1 VKFRERIYIALTGL
15 AVIIIVGLL
24 SFILFDIVKNGIGV
38 INWEFLSQP
47 PKEGMTKGGIFPALY
62 GTLIRVLLMLIFV
75 VPTGIFTAVYLNE
88 YGKGSRLS
96 RWIRIAINNLSGV
109 PSIVFGLFGMGFFV
123 LFLKLGAG
131 LLSAALTVG
140 MLTLPVVVT
149 STEEALKSVPNSYR
163 EAAFALGATR
173 WQVIRT
179 VVLPLSLPGILTG
192 AILSVGRA
200 AGEVAPLLFTGVAY
214 YLPYLPSSIYDQFMD
229 LGYHIYI
236 MTTQSFNIDATR
248 PIQYG
253 STLVL
258 LMLTF
263 LLNLVAIFIR
273 SKIRRRSIR

>member
-1 VKFRERIYIALTGL
+1 MRFRERVYITLTALS
-15 AVIIIVGLL
+15 VVVIVGLL
-24 SFILFDIVKNGIGV
+24 GFILFDIVKNGISV
-38 INWEFLSQP
+38 INWEFLTQP
-47 PKEGMTKGGIFPALY
+47 PKEGMTKGGIFPAIY
-62 GTLIRVLLMLIFV
+62 GTIVRVLLMLIFV

-88 YGKGSRLS
+88 YGRGSKFS

-123 LFLKLGAG
+123 IFLRLGAG

-140 MLTLPVVVT
+140 ILTLPVVVT

-163 EAAFALGATR
+163 EAAFALGATK

-179 VVLPLSLPGILTG
+179 VVLPQSLPGILTG

-214 YLPYLPSSIYDQFMD
+214 YLPYLPTSIYDQFMD

-236 MTTQSFNIDATR
+236 MTTQSFDVDATR

>member
-1 VKFRERIYIALTGL
+1 MKFRERIYIALTGL
-15 AVIIIVGLL
+15 SVVIIIGLL

-38 INWEFLSQP
+38 INWEFLTQP
-47 PKEGMTKGGIFPALY
+47 PKEGMTKGGIFPAIY
-62 GTLIRVLLMLIFV
+62 GTIVRVLLMLVFV

-88 YGKGSRLS
+88 YGKGSRFS

-140 MLTLPVVVT
+140 ILTLPVVVT

-163 EAAFALGATR
+163 EAAFALGATK
-173 WQVIRT
+173 WQVIWT
-179 VVLPLSLPGILTG
+179 VVLPQSLPGILTG

-236 MTTQSFNIDATR
+236 MTTQSFDVDATR

-263 LLNLVAIFIR
+263 LLNLVAISIR

>member
-1 VKFRERIYIALTGL
+1 MKFRERIYIALTGL

>member
-1 VKFRERIYIALTGL
+1 MKFRERIYIALTGL
-15 AVIIIVGLL
+15 SVVIIIGLL

-38 INWEFLSQP
+38 INWEFLTQP
-47 PKEGMTKGGIFPALY
+47 PKEGMTKGGIFPAIY
-62 GTLIRVLLMLIFV
+62 GTIVRVLLMLVFV

-88 YGKGSRLS
+88 YGKGSRFS

-140 MLTLPVVVT
+140 ILTLPVVVT

-163 EAAFALGATR
+163 EAAFALGATK
-173 WQVIRT
+173 WQVIWT
-179 VVLPLSLPGILTG
+179 VVLPQSLPGILTG

-236 MTTQSFNIDATR
+236 MTTQSFDVDATR

>member
-1 VKFRERIYIALTGL
+1 MRFRERIYIALTGL
-15 AVIIIVGLL
+15 TVVIIIGLL
-24 SFILFDIVKNGIGV
+24 GFILFDIVKNGISV
-38 INWEFLSQP
+38 ISWEFLSQP

-88 YGKGSRLS
+88 YGKGFELS

-123 LFLKLGAG
+123 LFLRLGAG

-140 MLTLPVVVT
+140 ILTLPVVVT

-163 EAAFALGATR
+163 EAAFALGATK

-179 VVLPLSLPGILTG
+179 VVLPQALPGILTG
-192 AILSVGRA
+192 AILSIGRA

-253 STLVL
+253 SILVL

-263 LLNLVAIFIR
+263 SINVVAIFIR

>member
-1 VKFRERIYIALTGL
+1 MKFRERIYIALTGL
-15 AVIIIVGLL
+15 SVVIIIGLL

-38 INWEFLSQP
+38 INWEFLTQP
-47 PKEGMTKGGIFPALY
+47 PKEGMTKGGIFPAIY
-62 GTLIRVLLMLIFV
+62 GTIVRVLLMLVFV

-88 YGKGSRLS
+88 YGKGSKFS

-140 MLTLPVVVT
+140 ILTLPVVVT

-163 EAAFALGATR
+163 EAAFALGATK
-173 WQVIRT
+173 WQVIWT
-179 VVLPLSLPGILTG
+179 VVLPQSLPGILTG

-229 LGYHIYI
+229 LGYYIYI
-236 MTTQSFNIDATR
+236 MTTQSFDVDATR

>member
-1 VKFRERIYIALTGL
+1 MRFRERIYIALTGL
-15 AVIIIVGLL
+15 TVVIIIGLL
-24 SFILFDIVKNGIGV
+24 GFILFDIVKNGISV
-38 INWEFLSQP
+38 ISWEFLSQP

-62 GTLIRVLLMLIFV
+62 GTLIKVLLMLIFV

-88 YGKGSRLS
+88 YGKGFKLS

-123 LFLKLGAG
+123 LFLRLGAG

-140 MLTLPVVVT
+140 ILTLPVVVT

-163 EAAFALGATR
+163 EAAFALGATK

-179 VVLPLSLPGILTG
+179 VVLPQALPGILTG
-192 AILSVGRA
+192 AILSIGRA

-253 STLVL
+253 SILVL

-263 LLNLVAIFIR
+263 SINVVAIFIR

>member
-1 VKFRERIYIALTGL
+1 MRFRERIYIALTGL
-15 AVIIIVGLL
+15 TVVIIIGLL
-24 SFILFDIVKNGIGV
+24 GFILFDIVKNGISV
-38 INWEFLSQP
+38 ISWEFLSQP

-62 GTLIRVLLMLIFV
+62 GTLIKVLLMLIFV

-88 YGKGSRLS
+88 YGKGFELS

-123 LFLKLGAG
+123 LFLRLGAG

-140 MLTLPVVVT
+140 ILTLPVVVT

-163 EAAFALGATR
+163 EAAFALGATK

-179 VVLPLSLPGILTG
+179 VVLPQALPGILTG
-192 AILSVGRA
+192 AILSIGRA

-253 STLVL
+253 SILVL

-263 LLNLVAIFIR
+263 SINVVAIFIR

>member
-1 VKFRERIYIALTGL
+1 VKFRERIYMALTGL
-15 AVIIIVGLL
+15 SVVIIIGLL

-38 INWEFLSQP
+38 INWEFLTQP
-47 PKEGMTKGGIFPALY
+47 PKEGMTKGGIFPAIY
-62 GTLIRVLLMLIFV
+62 GTIVRVLLMLVFV

-88 YGKGSRLS
+88 YGKGSRFS

-140 MLTLPVVVT
+140 ILTLPVVVT

-163 EAAFALGATR
+163 EAAFALGATK
-173 WQVIRT
+173 WQVIWT
-179 VVLPLSLPGILTG
+179 VVLPQSLPGILTG

-236 MTTQSFNIDATR
+236 MTTQSFDVDATR

>member
-15 AVIIIVGLL
+15 SVVIIIGLL

-38 INWEFLSQP
+38 INWEFLTQP
-47 PKEGMTKGGIFPALY
+47 PKEGMTKGGIFPAIY
-62 GTLIRVLLMLIFV
+62 GTIVRVLLMLVFV

-88 YGKGSRLS
+88 YGKGSKFS

-140 MLTLPVVVT
+140 ILTLPVVVT

-163 EAAFALGATR
+163 EAAFALGATK
-173 WQVIRT
+173 WQVIWT
-179 VVLPLSLPGILTG
+179 VVLPQSLPGILTG

-236 MTTQSFNIDATR
+236 MTTQSFDVDATR

>member
-1 VKFRERIYIALTGL
+1 MRFRERVYITLTALS
-15 AVIIIVGLL
+15 VVVIVGLL
-24 SFILFDIVKNGIGV
+24 GFILFDIVKNGISV
-38 INWEFLSQP
+38 INWEFLTQP
-47 PKEGMTKGGIFPALY
+47 PKEGMTKGGIFPAIY
-62 GTLIRVLLMLIFV
+62 GTIVRVLLMLIFV

-88 YGKGSRLS
+88 YGRDSKFS

-123 LFLKLGAG
+123 IFLRLGAG

-140 MLTLPVVVT
+140 ILTLPVVVT

-163 EAAFALGATR
+163 EAAFALGATK

-179 VVLPLSLPGILTG
+179 VVLPQSLPGILTG

-214 YLPYLPSSIYDQFMD
+214 YLPYLPTSIYDQFMD

-236 MTTQSFNIDATR
+236 MTTQSFDVDATR

>member
-15 AVIIIVGLL
+15 SVVIIIGLL

-38 INWEFLSQP
+38 INWEFLTQP
-47 PKEGMTKGGIFPALY
+47 PKEGMTKGGIFPAIY
-62 GTLIRVLLMLIFV
+62 GTIVRVLLMLVFV

-88 YGKGSRLS
+88 YGKGSKFS

-140 MLTLPVVVT
+140 ILTLPVVVT

-163 EAAFALGATR
+163 EAAFALGATK
-173 WQVIRT
+173 WQVIWT
-179 VVLPLSLPGILTG
+179 VVLPQSLPGILTG

-236 MTTQSFNIDATR
+236 MTTQSFDVDATR

-263 LLNLVAIFIR
+263 LLNLVAISIR

>member
-15 AVIIIVGLL
+15 SVVIIIGLL

-38 INWEFLSQP
+38 INWEFLTQP
-47 PKEGMTKGGIFPALY
+47 PKEGMTKGGIFPAIY
-62 GTLIRVLLMLIFV
+62 GTIVRVLLMLVFV

-88 YGKGSRLS
+88 YGKGSRFS

-140 MLTLPVVVT
+140 ILTLPVVVT

-163 EAAFALGATR
+163 EAAFALGATK
-173 WQVIRT
+173 WQVIWT
-179 VVLPLSLPGILTG
+179 VVLPQSLPGILTG

-236 MTTQSFNIDATR
+236 MTTQSFDVDATR

-263 LLNLVAIFIR
+263 LLNLVAISIR

>member
-15 AVIIIVGLL
+15 SVVIIIGLL

-38 INWEFLSQP
+38 INWEFLTQP
-47 PKEGMTKGGIFPALY
+47 PKEGMTKGGIFPAIY
-62 GTLIRVLLMLIFV
+62 GTIVRVLLMLVFV

-88 YGKGSRLS
+88 YGKGSKFS

-140 MLTLPVVVT
+140 ILTLPVVVT

-163 EAAFALGATR
+163 EAAFALGATK
-173 WQVIRT
+173 WQVIWT
-179 VVLPLSLPGILTG
+179 VVLPQSLPGILTG

-229 LGYHIYI
+229 LGYYIYI
-236 MTTQSFNIDATR
+236 MTTQSFDVDATR

>member
-15 AVIIIVGLL
+15 SVVIIIGLL

-38 INWEFLSQP
+38 INWEFLTQP
-47 PKEGMTKGGIFPALY
+47 PKEGMTKGGIFPAIY
-62 GTLIRVLLMLIFV
+62 GTIVRVLLMLVFV

-88 YGKGSRLS
+88 YGKGSRFS

-140 MLTLPVVVT
+140 ILTLPVVVT

-163 EAAFALGATR
+163 EAAFALGATK
-173 WQVIRT
+173 WQVIWT
-179 VVLPLSLPGILTG
+179 VVLPQSLPGILTG

-236 MTTQSFNIDATR
+236 MTTQSFDVDATR